1 MPLIHGPLC
10 QIIWYELFD
19 ILTVRTKLLDKTSYF
34 TLCTSCC
41 NDSPQVSRK
50 RKRHAVDPCLGFYLL
65 SSGKVVSS
73 PISKS
78 CNVSPNLGINA
89 LEAST
94 EFHEDTLASFSIE
107 DKLGTEVNRDASHN
121 QHPKPPDCELQLT
134 PKYPRRTRA
143 VNLRRLDSEDLNSSS
158 NIASDPGQLM
168 MTVED
173 FLKRS
178 TKKETVERK
187 QKCKPKRRIKRLGDN
202 GALFK
207 TEGQHEILGSDTG
220 DASQNIMQLR
230 SRKIRRATMYES
242 STDESSSHN
251 HGESSPLEIK
261 RKKTQGRI
269 LKPLKERLFEAAV
282 LTHGDPDDI
291 LVHGPTSGSELAP
304 SRRPL
309 RFVPNIQPELDGNQ
323 IDKQRQRTW
332 TFVDPRKSTAI
343 RSASFSSKIRP
354 CLQNM
359 KVTQAFPGNSANL
372 SDQPPKRWKFTDGKF
387 SLGNLKS
394 NRRHKISPIKKA
406 YEYPPLTFVSVNEA
420 EEDYKSIFSSY
431 VRFGYINRAYI
442 YDLFSISET

>member
-1 MPLIHGPLC
+1 M
-10 QIIWYELFD
+10 
-19 ILTVRTKLLDKTSYF
+19 
-34 TLCTSCC
+34 
-41 NDSPQVSRK
+41 SRK
-50 RKRHAVDPCLGFYLL
+50 RKRLAVDPCLGFYLL
-65 SSGKVVSS
+65 SNGKVVSS
-73 PISKS
+73 PISKY

-89 LEAST
+89 LA
-94 EFHEDTLASFSIE
+94 EDTLVSSSIE
-107 DKLGTEVNRDASHN
+107 NELGTEVSRDASHN

-158 NIASDPGQLM
+158 NIASDPGQPM

-178 TKKETVERK
+178 AKRETAEKKYS
-187 QKCKPKRRIKRLGDN
+187 KPKRRIKRLGDN
-202 GALFK
+202 GALLK
-207 TEGQHEILGSDTG
+207 SDGQHEILGSDTG

-230 SRKIRRATMYES
+230 SRKIRRVAMYES
-242 STDESSSHN
+242 STDESSSPN

-261 RKKTQGRI
+261 RKKTQGRK

-291 LVHGPTSGSELAP
+291 LVHGPTSGSEPAP

-332 TFVDPRKSTAI
+332 TLVDPRKSTAI
-343 RSASFSSKIRP
+343 RTASFSSKIRP

-359 KVTQAFPGNSANL
+359 KLTSGKSANL
-372 SDQPPKRWKFTDGKF
+372 SDQPPKRWKFSDGAF

-394 NRRHKISPIKKA
+394 NRGHKISPIKKA
-406 YEYPPLTFVSVNEA
+406 YEYPSLTFVSLKEA

-431 VRFGYINRAYI
+431 VRFGYH
-442 YDLFSISET
+442 